1 MRRLAL
7 WQWDVEWDVELNSH
21 IVLFPFW
28 LSLLPMW
35 FWGDQVSA
43 SCFTA

>member
-7 WQWDVEWDVELNSH
+7 WPWDVEWDVELNSH
-21 IVLFPFW
+21 IVLFPFR

-35 FWGDQVSA
+35 FPGDPVSA